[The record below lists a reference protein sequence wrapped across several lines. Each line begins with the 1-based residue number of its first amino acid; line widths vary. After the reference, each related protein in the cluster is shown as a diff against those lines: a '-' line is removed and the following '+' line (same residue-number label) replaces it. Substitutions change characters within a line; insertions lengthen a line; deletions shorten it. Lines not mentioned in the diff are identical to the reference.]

1 MSEDDWRKGQNE
13 NIFQMF
19 VAHGGAGFWVRRTTW
34 GATCSRVV
42 RVGAMTGPAPY
53 FGNPSVLMD
62 VYTLNGQLKDEAAQ
76 LPVPG
81 TYKTWRKT
89 EAPAWA
95 ATAKLRPLD
104 DPALDV
110 ALARLDKKRHK
121 SGPKPEVKKVWLTVP
136 FERKE
141 AAKNLGARWSPTDK
155 AWWLPAGNDTVI
167 AKARKLGFVA
177 CPLREGKGD

>member
-1 MSEDDWRKGQNE
+1 MLILPLAK
-13 NIFQMF
+13 I
-19 VAHGGAGFWVRRTTW
+19 
-34 GATCSRVV
+34 
-42 RVGAMTGPAPY
+42 PY

-95 ATAKLRPLD
+95 ATANLRPLD

-121 SGPKPEVKKVWLTVP
+121 S
-136 FERKE
+136 ER
-141 AAKNLGARWSPTDK
+141 LQPQSRSHTP
-155 AWWLPAGNDTVI
+155 PAPI
-167 AKARKLGFVA
+167 
-177 CPLREGKGD
+177 